1 MTITIHRGTDQI
13 GGCVT
18 EISTKSS
25 RVFIDMGQ
33 NLPGNGEQTT
43 PEQDKAMVEG
53 LFRSNRKKHEVVVYT
68 HGHEDHI
75 GLFDYVPKDVPQMI
89 GEGAKEILLEKYR
102 LIHKGDLLCKAAFA
116 GNEPEIF
123 KEQMETNLRK
133 WKKLKKFITWRR
145 TAKPQSFN
153 VGDIRITPFFN
164 CHSIYDSYMFLIEAD
179 GKRVWHM
186 GDYRK
191 HGYLGKGLLKT
202 LKVFAKDIDVLIT
215 EGTMLGQPDD
225 CIHEREVAKKMSH
238 VMQAFKYVFVLTSAT
253 DIERL
258 ASINYAARIARKPQY
273 TCSGYMNSTMR
284 IFTEREG
291 KYGDGLFVF
300 HPHYYNQCVLSK
312 TMKQRGFVMT
322 AGLSQYLTVEAL
334 SLLLPQDET
343 LLIYSSWDGY
353 YKDPAQVA
361 INPKYKLFREMFQ
374 NVVDIHTSGH
384 ADRKTIK
391 EVIETVNP
399 KQALIGI
406 HKDAGQSLESLG
418 LSDELRRKI
427 YNYSF
432 FSFSKK
438 IVHRTSSNRK

>member
-1 MTITIHRGTDQI
+1 MTITIHRGLDQI
-13 GGCVT
+13 GGCIT
-18 EISTKSS
+18 EISTATS
-25 RVFIDMGQ
+25 RIFVDMGQ

-43 PEQDKAMVEG
+43 PEQDKAMVEAW
-53 LFRSNRKKHEVVVYT
+53 FESNRKKHEAVVYT

-116 GNEPEIF
+116 GNEPENF

-133 WKKLKKFITWRR
+133 WKKLKKFITWKR
-145 TAKPQSFN
+145 TSKPQSFSI
-153 VGDIRITPFFN
+153 GDIRITPFFN

-215 EGTMLGQPDD
+215 EGTMLGRSDE
-225 CIHEREVAKKMSH
+225 CIHEREVSIKMSH
-238 VMQAFKYVFVLTSAT
+238 VMQAFKYVFVLISST

-258 ASINYAARIARKPQY
+258 ASIKQAAKMAKKPLFI
-273 TCSGYMNSTMR
+273 CSGFMKSTMN
-284 IFTEREG
+284 IFTQREG
-291 KYGDGLFVF
+291 QYANGLLAFLPRF
-300 HPHYYNQCVLSK
+300 YTEEKHLEA
-312 TMKQRGFVMT
+312 MKNKSFVMA
-322 AGLSQYLTVEAL
+322 AGLSQRIIVQQL
-334 SLLLPQDET
+334 SQQLPQEET

-361 INPKYKLFREMFQ
+361 INPAYKLFREMFL

-384 ADRKTIK
+384 ADRKTI
-391 EVIETVNP
+391 EMVITVVNP
-399 KQALIGI
+399 KDAIIGI
-406 HKDAGQSLESLG
+406 HKDAGQSLASLEF
-418 LSDELRRKI
+418 SKELKDKI
-427 YNYSF
+427 YTQPVL
-432 FSFSKK
+432 KL
-438 IVHRTSSNRK
+438 